1 MVHFC
6 LQKKSAKRAAYSTQT
21 DMLRL
26 FLVIVLICSLTSANV
41 IDPHDFSDE
50 LMDGNRE
57 LIDEDQ
63 GRELGF
69 KSKYPS
75 VPELDLDAYAGTWYQ
90 THASLLPNQTY
101 EKGLT
106 CIAANYEIGSTSL
119 LNIFKEVPTIS
130 ITNAGRK
137 GGPNGDLVVGKGVA
151 WQFFPKYPASF
162 VLTMEPRKK
171 GGIIPL
177 GGYKVILLPEVDES
191 TGRYEWAVV
200 RGGTGSIFVLVRDVQ
215 YFKENLQDFLLS
227 TLDDMGFNKANNKPL
242 ETYQGEDCVYPDF
255 DNLDEENVDDS
266 SYSLRGAD
274 AE

>member
-1 MVHFC
+1 
-6 LQKKSAKRAAYSTQT
+6 
-21 DMLRL
+21 MLRL

-137 GGPNGDLVVGKGVA
+137 GGPDGDLVVGKGVA